1 MFANYSSTPS
11 SAKNRTYTPSL
22 KTLSKAIL
30 AITLSSV
37 GVAHASDYSS
47 VTFFGD
53 SLTDGGYFK
62 KATEALGHPQSGQY
76 TTNPDNTWA
85 TPFAESLGLNS
96 VQNTYDEA
104 TGQQTTT
111 GNNYAIGGARSGID
125 LQHDKYEDTTGKPLP
140 VYSTRSQ
147 VDRYLADK
155 NIDSKGLYTV
165 WTGAN
170 DLFVASSDVKS
181 GFIGIV
187 TNSAPGITKE
197 EVVTKAVEDHV
208 LPAVED
214 QLQIIDTLKNKG
226 AKYIL
231 VPNIPDVGLT
241 PETIQADE
249 EIKDNK
255 LLQTKLGSDPFKKTG
270 NSLAVAYNDA
280 LYSGVKNTG
289 ANVIPLDTFSLLQTV
304 AQDPA
309 RYGFSNL
316 NERACGSVSS
326 LECGRDDIE
335 KGAENSYFF
344 ADGVHPTGRAHR
356 MIADYANA
364 VVTTPGQVSV
374 LPHIAT
380 QSGLATNERL
390 QTHINQRQNQNHTL
404 QSISPE
410 GWVSANINS
419 LDVAGFESSG
429 NAQLLLGLDFAHNN
443 LPNAMTGVYANLGQ
457 SELDS
462 SKRTG
467 LDKVDFDELGLGLYH
482 SHNLGKVQL
491 NGALGYSTID
501 MEINRK
507 VSLDNYTRHYKSDV
521 DGSRYYASLQAG
533 YPMQMGNMAQFTNT
547 TITPYLGATANRVK
561 LDAVKEG
568 AADDP
573 IAMQFDEQKYN
584 TVYGTLG
591 VKANS
596 RLSNNLNVFGDV
608 HYQKQLDDNHKEVTA
623 RVNTLSDMSFT
634 APKASLDDDSF
645 GASLGLSRQFN
656 SFLGS
661 AGVSYASGDDDDI
674 TSVFIELVK

>member
-1 MFANYSSTPS
+1 MFANYSNTPS
-11 SAKNRTYTPSL
+11 CAKNHTYTPSL

-37 GVAHASDYSS
+37 GAAQASDYSS

-104 TGQQTTT
+104 TGQQTTA

-170 DLFVASSDVKS
+170 DLFAVVSDVPNASNIISSAVSDEVATVKKLHDN
-181 GFIGIV
+181 GANYIV
-187 TNSAPGITKE
+187 
-197 EVVTKAVEDHV
+197 
-208 LPAVED
+208 
-214 QLQIIDTLKNKG
+214 
-226 AKYIL
+226 

-241 PETIQADE
+241 PNFVGT
-249 EIKDNK
+249 
-255 LLQTKLGSDPFKKTG
+255 P
-270 NSLAVAYNDA
+270 LATFGTDLVKQYNEA

-289 ANVIPLDTFSLLQTV
+289 ANVIPLDTFSLVQQV
-304 AQDPA
+304 AANPTA
-309 RYGFSNL
+309 YGFSNVTDK
-316 NERACGSVSS
+316 ACKDSSSV
-326 LECGRDDIE
+326 ECGRADLD
-335 KGAENSYFF
+335 KPGAENSYFF

-364 VVTTPGQVSV
+364 VVTAPSQVSV

-404 QSISPE
+404 QSMSPE

-419 LDVAGFESSG
+419 LDVAGFESNG
-429 NAQLLLGLDFAHNN
+429 NAQLLLGLDFAHSS
-443 LPNAMTGVYANLGQ
+443 LPNAMTGVYANLSQ

-507 VSLDNYTRHYKSDV
+507 VSLDNYTRNYKSDV

-533 YPMQMGNMAQFTNT
+533 YPMQMANMAQFTNT

-561 LDAVKEG
+561 LDAIKEG

-645 GASLGLSRQFN
+645 GASLGLSRQFK

>member
-1 MFANYSSTPS
+1 MFANYSNTPS
-11 SAKNRTYTPSL
+11 CAKNHTYTPSL

-96 VQNTYDEA
+96 VQNTYDEV

-125 LQHDKYEDTTGKPLP
+125 LQHDKYKDTTGKPLP

-170 DLFVASSDVKS
+170 DLFAVVSDVPNASNIISSAVSDEVATVKKLHDN
-181 GFIGIV
+181 GANYIV
-187 TNSAPGITKE
+187 
-197 EVVTKAVEDHV
+197 
-208 LPAVED
+208 
-214 QLQIIDTLKNKG
+214 
-226 AKYIL
+226 

-241 PETIQADE
+241 PNFVGT
-249 EIKDNK
+249 
-255 LLQTKLGSDPFKKTG
+255 P
-270 NSLAVAYNDA
+270 LATFGTDLVKQYNEA

-289 ANVIPLDTFSLLQTV
+289 ANVIPLDTFSLVQQV
-304 AQDPA
+304 AANPTA
-309 RYGFSNL
+309 YGFSNVTDK
-316 NERACGSVSS
+316 ACKDSSSV
-326 LECGRDDIE
+326 ECGRADLD
-335 KGAENSYFF
+335 KPGAENSYFF

-364 VVTTPGQVSV
+364 VVTAPSQVSV

-404 QSISPE
+404 QSMSPE

-419 LDVAGFESSG
+419 LDVAGFESNG
-429 NAQLLLGLDFAHNN
+429 NAQLLLGLDFAHSS
-443 LPNAMTGVYANLGQ
+443 LPNAMTGVYANLSQ

-507 VSLDNYTRHYKSDV
+507 VSLDNYTRNYKSDV

-533 YPMQMGNMAQFTNT
+533 YPMQMANMAQFTNT

-561 LDAVKEG
+561 LDAIKEG

-623 RVNTLSDMSFT
+623 RVNTLSDMSFR

-645 GASLGLSRQFN
+645 GASLGLSRQFK

>member
-1 MFANYSSTPS
+1 MFANYSKTPS
-11 SAKNRTYTPSL
+11 CAKNRTYTPSL
-22 KTLSKAIL
+22 KMLSKAIL

-170 DLFVASSDVKS
+170 DLFAVVSDVPNASNIISSAVSDEVATVKKLHDN
-181 GFIGIV
+181 GANYIV
-187 TNSAPGITKE
+187 
-197 EVVTKAVEDHV
+197 
-208 LPAVED
+208 
-214 QLQIIDTLKNKG
+214 
-226 AKYIL
+226 

-241 PETIQADE
+241 PNFVGT
-249 EIKDNK
+249 
-255 LLQTKLGSDPFKKTG
+255 P
-270 NSLAVAYNDA
+270 LATFGTDLVKQYNEA

-289 ANVIPLDTFSLLQTV
+289 ANVIPLDTFSLVQQV
-304 AQDPA
+304 AANPTA
-309 RYGFSNL
+309 YGFSNVTDK
-316 NERACGSVSS
+316 ACKDSSSV
-326 LECGRDDIE
+326 ECGRADLD
-335 KGAENSYFF
+335 KPGAENSYFF

-364 VVTTPGQVSV
+364 VVTAPSQVSV

-404 QSISPE
+404 QSMSPE

-443 LPNAMTGVYANLGQ
+443 LPNAMTGVYANLSQ

-507 VSLDNYTRHYKSDV
+507 VSLDNYTRNYKSDV

-533 YPMQMGNMAQFTNT
+533 YPMQMANMAQFTNT

-561 LDAVKEG
+561 LDAIKEG

-623 RVNTLSDMSFT
+623 RVNTLSDMSFR

-645 GASLGLSRQFN
+645 GASLGLSRQFK

>member
-1 MFANYSSTPS
+1 M
-11 SAKNRTYTPSL
+11 
-22 KTLSKAIL
+22 
-30 AITLSSV
+30 

-170 DLFVASSDVKS
+170 DLFAVVKDVPNASNIISAAVSDEVATVKKLHDN
-181 GFIGIV
+181 GANYIV
-187 TNSAPGITKE
+187 
-197 EVVTKAVEDHV
+197 
-208 LPAVED
+208 
-214 QLQIIDTLKNKG
+214 
-226 AKYIL
+226 

-241 PETIQADE
+241 PNFVGTPLA
-249 EIKDNK
+249 
-255 LLQTKLGSDPFKKTG
+255 TFGTG
-270 NSLAVAYNDA
+270 LVNQYNEA

-289 ANVIPLDTFSLLQTV
+289 ANVIPLDTFSLVQQV
-304 AQDPA
+304 AANPTA
-309 RYGFSNL
+309 YGFSNVTDK
-316 NERACGSVSS
+316 ACKDSSSV
-326 LECGRDDIE
+326 ECGRVDLD
-335 KGAENSYFF
+335 KPGAENSYFF

-364 VVTTPGQVSV
+364 VVTAPSQVSV

-404 QSISPE
+404 QSMSPE

-419 LDVAGFESSG
+419 LDVAGFESNG
-429 NAQLLLGLDFAHNN
+429 NAQLLLGLDFAHSS
-443 LPNAMTGVYANLGQ
+443 LPNAMTGVYANLSQ

-507 VSLDNYTRHYKSDV
+507 VSLDNYTRNYKSDV
-521 DGSRYYASLQAG
+521 DGSRYYATLQAG
-533 YPMQMGNMAQFTNT
+533 YPMQMANMAQFTNT

-561 LDAVKEG
+561 LDAIKEG

>member
-1 MFANYSSTPS
+1 MFANYSKTPS

-22 KTLSKAIL
+22 KMLSKAIL

-104 TGQQTTT
+104 TGQQMTT

-155 NIDSKGLYTV
+155 DIDSKGLYTV

-170 DLFVASSDVKS
+170 DLFAVVKDVPNASNIISAAVSDEVATVKKLHDN
-181 GFIGIV
+181 GANYIV
-187 TNSAPGITKE
+187 
-197 EVVTKAVEDHV
+197 
-208 LPAVED
+208 
-214 QLQIIDTLKNKG
+214 
-226 AKYIL
+226 

-241 PETIQADE
+241 PNFVGTPLA
-249 EIKDNK
+249 
-255 LLQTKLGSDPFKKTG
+255 TFGTG
-270 NSLAVAYNDA
+270 LVNQYNEA

-289 ANVIPLDTFSLLQTV
+289 ANVIPLDTFSLVQQV
-304 AQDPA
+304 AANPTA
-309 RYGFSNL
+309 YGFSNVTDK
-316 NERACGSVSS
+316 ACKNTSSV
-326 LECGRDDIE
+326 ECGRADLD
-335 KGAENSYFF
+335 KPGAENSYFF

-356 MIADYANA
+356 MIADYANS
-364 VVTTPGQVSV
+364 VVTAPSQVSV

-404 QSISPE
+404 QSTSPE

-443 LPNAMTGVYANLGQ
+443 LPNAMTGVYANLSQ

-507 VSLDNYTRHYKSDV
+507 VSLDNYTRNYKSDV

-533 YPMQMGNMAQFTNT
+533 YPMQMANMAQFTNT

-561 LDAVKEG
+561 LDAIKEG

-645 GASLGLSRQFN
+645 GASLGLSRQFK
-656 SFLGS
+656 SFFGS

>member
-1 MFANYSSTPS
+1 MFANYSKTPS
-11 SAKNRTYTPSL
+11 CAKNRTYTPSL
-22 KTLSKAIL
+22 KMLSKAIL

-170 DLFVASSDVKS
+170 DLFAVVSDVPNASNIISSAVSDEVATVKKLHDN
-181 GFIGIV
+181 GANYIV
-187 TNSAPGITKE
+187 
-197 EVVTKAVEDHV
+197 
-208 LPAVED
+208 
-214 QLQIIDTLKNKG
+214 
-226 AKYIL
+226 

-241 PETIQADE
+241 PNFVGTPLA
-249 EIKDNK
+249 
-255 LLQTKLGSDPFKKTG
+255 TFGTG
-270 NSLAVAYNDA
+270 LVNQYNEA

-289 ANVIPLDTFSLLQTV
+289 ANVIPLDTFSLVQQV
-304 AQDPA
+304 AANPTA
-309 RYGFSNL
+309 YGFSNVTDK
-316 NERACGSVSS
+316 ACKDSSSV
-326 LECGRDDIE
+326 ECGRADLD
-335 KGAENSYFF
+335 KPGAENSYFF

-364 VVTTPGQVSV
+364 VVTAPSQVSV

-404 QSISPE
+404 QSMSPE

-419 LDVAGFESSG
+419 LDVAGFESNG
-429 NAQLLLGLDFAHNN
+429 NAQLLLGLDFAHSS
-443 LPNAMTGVYANLGQ
+443 LPNAMTGVYANLSQ

-507 VSLDNYTRHYKSDV
+507 VSLDNYTRNYKSDV

-533 YPMQMGNMAQFTNT
+533 YPMQMANMAQFTNT

-561 LDAVKEG
+561 LDAIKEG

-623 RVNTLSDMSFT
+623 RVNTLSDMSFR

-645 GASLGLSRQFN
+645 GASLGLSRQFK

>member
-1 MFANYSSTPS
+1 MFANYSNTPS
-11 SAKNRTYTPSL
+11 CAKNHTYTPSL

-170 DLFVASSDVKS
+170 DLFAVVKDVPNASNIISAAVSDEVATVKKLHDN
-181 GFIGIV
+181 GANYIV
-187 TNSAPGITKE
+187 
-197 EVVTKAVEDHV
+197 
-208 LPAVED
+208 
-214 QLQIIDTLKNKG
+214 
-226 AKYIL
+226 

-241 PETIQADE
+241 PNFVGTPLA
-249 EIKDNK
+249 
-255 LLQTKLGSDPFKKTG
+255 TFGTG
-270 NSLAVAYNDA
+270 LVNQYNEA

-289 ANVIPLDTFSLLQTV
+289 ANVIPLDTFSLVQQV
-304 AQDPA
+304 AANPTA
-309 RYGFSNL
+309 YGFSNVTDK
-316 NERACGSVSS
+316 ACKNTSSV
-326 LECGRDDIE
+326 ECGRADLD
-335 KGAENSYFF
+335 KPGAENSYFF

-364 VVTTPGQVSV
+364 VVTAPGQVSV

-507 VSLDNYTRHYKSDV
+507 VSLDNYTRNYKSDV

-561 LDAVKEG
+561 LDAIKEG

-645 GASLGLSRQFN
+645 GASLGLSRQFK

>member
-1 MFANYSSTPS
+1 MFANYSKTPS
-11 SAKNRTYTPSL
+11 CAKNRTYTPSL
-22 KTLSKAIL
+22 KMLSKAIL

-96 VQNTYDEA
+96 VQNTYDEV

-170 DLFVASSDVKS
+170 DLFAVVKDVPNASNIISAAVSDEVATVKKLHDN
-181 GFIGIV
+181 GANYIV
-187 TNSAPGITKE
+187 
-197 EVVTKAVEDHV
+197 
-208 LPAVED
+208 
-214 QLQIIDTLKNKG
+214 
-226 AKYIL
+226 

-241 PETIQADE
+241 PNFVGTPLA
-249 EIKDNK
+249 
-255 LLQTKLGSDPFKKTG
+255 TFGTG
-270 NSLAVAYNDA
+270 LVNQYNEA

-289 ANVIPLDTFSLLQTV
+289 ANVIPLDTFSLVQQV
-304 AQDPA
+304 AANPTA
-309 RYGFSNL
+309 YGFSNVTDK
-316 NERACGSVSS
+316 ACKDSSSV
-326 LECGRDDIE
+326 ECGRADLD
-335 KGAENSYFF
+335 KPGAENSYFF

-364 VVTTPGQVSV
+364 VVTAPSQVSV

-404 QSISPE
+404 QSMSPE

-419 LDVAGFESSG
+419 LDVAGFESNG
-429 NAQLLLGLDFAHNN
+429 NAQLLLGLDFAHSS
-443 LPNAMTGVYANLGQ
+443 LPNAMTGVYANLSQ

-507 VSLDNYTRHYKSDV
+507 VSLDNYTRNYKSDV

-533 YPMQMGNMAQFTNT
+533 YPMQMANMAQFTNT

-561 LDAVKEG
+561 LDAIKEG

-645 GASLGLSRQFN
+645 GASLGLSRQFK

>member
-1 MFANYSSTPS
+1 MFANYSNTPS
-11 SAKNRTYTPSL
+11 CAKNRTYTPSL

-30 AITLSSV
+30 AITLSSI
-37 GVAHASDYSS
+37 GVSHASDYSS

-140 VYSTRSQ
+140 VYSIRSQ

-170 DLFVASSDVKS
+170 DLFAVVKDVPNASNIISAAVSDEVATVKKLHDN
-181 GFIGIV
+181 GANYIV
-187 TNSAPGITKE
+187 
-197 EVVTKAVEDHV
+197 
-208 LPAVED
+208 
-214 QLQIIDTLKNKG
+214 
-226 AKYIL
+226 

-241 PETIQADE
+241 PNFVGTPLA
-249 EIKDNK
+249 
-255 LLQTKLGSDPFKKTG
+255 TFGTG
-270 NSLAVAYNDA
+270 LVSQYNEA

-289 ANVIPLDTFSLLQTV
+289 VNVIPLDTFSLVQQV
-304 AQDPA
+304 AANPTA
-309 RYGFSNL
+309 YGFSNVTDK
-316 NERACGSVSS
+316 ACKNTSSV
-326 LECGRDDIE
+326 ECGRADLD
-335 KGAENSYFF
+335 KPGAENSYFF

-364 VVTTPGQVSV
+364 VVTAPSQVSV

-404 QSISPE
+404 QSMSPE

-491 NGALGYSTID
+491 NGALGYSIID

-561 LDAVKEG
+561 LDAIKEG

>member
-1 MFANYSSTPS
+1 MFANYSKTPS
-11 SAKNRTYTPSL
+11 CAKNRTYTPSL
-22 KTLSKAIL
+22 KMLSKAIL

-170 DLFVASSDVKS
+170 DLFAVVKDVPNASNIISAAVSDEVATVKKLHDN
-181 GFIGIV
+181 GANYIV
-187 TNSAPGITKE
+187 
-197 EVVTKAVEDHV
+197 
-208 LPAVED
+208 
-214 QLQIIDTLKNKG
+214 
-226 AKYIL
+226 

-241 PETIQADE
+241 PNFVGT
-249 EIKDNK
+249 
-255 LLQTKLGSDPFKKTG
+255 P
-270 NSLAVAYNDA
+270 LATFGTDLVKQYNEA

-289 ANVIPLDTFSLLQTV
+289 ANVIPLDTFSLVQQV
-304 AQDPA
+304 AANPTA
-309 RYGFSNL
+309 YGFSNVTDK
-316 NERACGSVSS
+316 ACKDSSSV
-326 LECGRDDIE
+326 ECGRADLD
-335 KGAENSYFF
+335 KPGAENSYFF

-364 VVTTPGQVSV
+364 AVTAPSQVSV
-374 LPHIAT
+374 LPHIVT

-404 QSISPE
+404 QSMSPE

-419 LDVAGFESSG
+419 LDVAGFESNG
-429 NAQLLLGLDFAHNN
+429 NAQLLLGLDFAHSS
-443 LPNAMTGVYANLGQ
+443 LPNAMTGVYANLSQ

-507 VSLDNYTRHYKSDV
+507 VSLDNYTRNYKSDV

-533 YPMQMGNMAQFTNT
+533 YPMQMANMAQFTNT

-561 LDAVKEG
+561 LDAIKEG

-623 RVNTLSDMSFT
+623 RVNTLSDMSFR

-645 GASLGLSRQFN
+645 GASLGLSRQFK

>member
-1 MFANYSSTPS
+1 MFANYSNKPS
-11 SAKNRTYTPSL
+11 CAKNRTYTPSL

-30 AITLSSV
+30 AITLSSI
-37 GVAHASDYSS
+37 GVSHASDYSS

-140 VYSTRSQ
+140 VYSIRSQ

-170 DLFVASSDVKS
+170 DLFAVVKDVPNASNIISAAVSDEVATVKKLHDN
-181 GFIGIV
+181 GANYIV
-187 TNSAPGITKE
+187 
-197 EVVTKAVEDHV
+197 
-208 LPAVED
+208 
-214 QLQIIDTLKNKG
+214 
-226 AKYIL
+226 

-241 PETIQADE
+241 PNFVGT
-249 EIKDNK
+249 
-255 LLQTKLGSDPFKKTG
+255 P
-270 NSLAVAYNDA
+270 LATFGTDLVKQYNEA

-289 ANVIPLDTFSLLQTV
+289 ANVIPLDTFSLVQQV
-304 AQDPA
+304 AANPTA
-309 RYGFSNL
+309 YGFSNVTDK
-316 NERACGSVSS
+316 ACKNTSSV
-326 LECGRDDIE
+326 ECGRADLD
-335 KGAENSYFF
+335 KPGAENSYFF

-364 VVTTPGQVSV
+364 VVTAPSQVSV

-404 QSISPE
+404 QSMSPE

-419 LDVAGFESSG
+419 LDVAGFDSSG

-561 LDAVKEG
+561 LDAIKEG

-623 RVNTLSDMSFT
+623 RVNTLYDMSFT

-645 GASLGLSRQFN
+645 GASLGLSRQFK

>member
-1 MFANYSSTPS
+1 MFANYSKTPS
-11 SAKNRTYTPSL
+11 CAKNRTYTPSL
-22 KTLSKAIL
+22 KMLSKAIL

-170 DLFVASSDVKS
+170 DLFAVVSDVPNASNIISSAVSDEVATVKKLHDN
-181 GFIGIV
+181 GANYIV
-187 TNSAPGITKE
+187 
-197 EVVTKAVEDHV
+197 
-208 LPAVED
+208 
-214 QLQIIDTLKNKG
+214 
-226 AKYIL
+226 

-241 PETIQADE
+241 PNFVGT
-249 EIKDNK
+249 
-255 LLQTKLGSDPFKKTG
+255 P
-270 NSLAVAYNDA
+270 LATFGTDLVKQYNEA

-289 ANVIPLDTFSLLQTV
+289 ANVIPLDTFSLVQQV
-304 AQDPA
+304 AANPTA
-309 RYGFSNL
+309 YGFSNVTDK
-316 NERACGSVSS
+316 ACKNTSSV
-326 LECGRDDIE
+326 ECGRADLD
-335 KGAENSYFF
+335 KPGAENSYFF

-364 VVTTPGQVSV
+364 VVTAPSQVSV

-404 QSISPE
+404 QSMSPE

-419 LDVAGFESSG
+419 LDVAGFESNG
-429 NAQLLLGLDFAHNN
+429 NAQLLLGLDFAHSS
-443 LPNAMTGVYANLGQ
+443 LPNAMTGVYANLSQ

-507 VSLDNYTRHYKSDV
+507 VSLDNYTRNYKSDV

-533 YPMQMGNMAQFTNT
+533 YPMQMANMAQFTNT

-561 LDAVKEG
+561 LDAIKEG

-623 RVNTLSDMSFT
+623 RVNTLSDMSFR

-645 GASLGLSRQFN
+645 GASLGLSRQFK

>member
-1 MFANYSSTPS
+1 MFANYSNTPS
-11 SAKNRTYTPSL
+11 CAKNHTYTPSL

-37 GVAHASDYSS
+37 GVAQASDYSS

-62 KATEALGHPQSGQY
+62 PVLNKEESGQF

-85 TPFAESLGLNS
+85 TPFAESLGLTS
-96 VQNTYDEA
+96 TANTID
-104 TGQQTTT
+104 GSRT
-111 GNNYAIGGARSGID
+111 GNNYAIGGARTGID
-125 LQHDKYEDTTGKPLP
+125 VNKEGIPIPIDSTSTQVDKY
-140 VYSTRSQ
+140 
-147 VDRYLADK
+147 LA
-155 NIDSKGLYTV
+155 NNSVDSKGLYSV
-165 WTGAN
+165 WSGAN
-170 DLFVASSDVKS
+170 DLFAAAEDLGDAFNIVSSAVSNEVA
-181 GFIGIV
+181 IV
-187 TNSAPGITKE
+187 QKLHDN
-197 EVVTKAVEDHV
+197 
-208 LPAVED
+208 
-214 QLQIIDTLKNKG
+214 G
-226 AKYIL
+226 ANYIL

-241 PETIQADE
+241 PDFVNT
-249 EIKDNK
+249 KDAASGTHFSK
-255 LLQTKLGSDPFKKTG
+255 Q
-270 NSLAVAYNDA
+270 YNDA
-280 LYSGVKNTG
+280 LYSGLKNTRV
-289 ANVIPLDTFSLLQTV
+289 NVIPLDTSSLLQKV
-304 AQDPA
+304 AENPSA
-309 RYGFSNL
+309 YGFSNMSGK
-316 NERACGSVSS
+316 ACTNKDEKGKIES
-326 LECGRDDIE
+326 LKCGRADLD
-335 KGAENSYFF
+335 KPGAENSYFF

-364 VVTTPGQVSV
+364 VVTAPSQVSV

-390 QTHINQRQNQNHTL
+390 QTHINQRQNHTL
-404 QSISPE
+404 QSMSPE

-429 NAQLLLGLDFAHNN
+429 NAQLLLGLDFAHSS
-443 LPNAMTGVYANLGQ
+443 LPNAMTGVYANLSQ

-507 VSLDNYTRHYKSDV
+507 VSLDNYTRNYKSDV

-533 YPMQMGNMAQFTNT
+533 YPMQMANMAQFTNT
-547 TITPYLGATANRVK
+547 IITPYLGATTNRVK
-561 LDAVKEG
+561 LDAIKEG

-573 IAMQFDEQKYN
+573 IAMQFDKQKYN

-645 GASLGLSRQFN
+645 GASLGLSRQFK

>member
-1 MFANYSSTPS
+1 MFANYSKTPS
-11 SAKNRTYTPSL
+11 CAKNRTYTPSL
-22 KTLSKAIL
+22 KMLSKAIL

-170 DLFVASSDVKS
+170 DLFAVVKDVPNASNIISSAVSDEVATVKKLHDN
-181 GFIGIV
+181 GANYIV
-187 TNSAPGITKE
+187 
-197 EVVTKAVEDHV
+197 
-208 LPAVED
+208 
-214 QLQIIDTLKNKG
+214 
-226 AKYIL
+226 

-241 PETIQADE
+241 PNFVGT
-249 EIKDNK
+249 
-255 LLQTKLGSDPFKKTG
+255 P
-270 NSLAVAYNDA
+270 LATFGTDLVKQYNEA

-289 ANVIPLDTFSLLQTV
+289 ANVIPLDTFSLVQQV
-304 AQDPA
+304 AANPTA
-309 RYGFSNL
+309 YGFSNVTDK
-316 NERACGSVSS
+316 ACKDSSSV
-326 LECGRDDIE
+326 ECGRADLD
-335 KGAENSYFF
+335 KPGAENSYFF

-364 VVTTPGQVSV
+364 VVTAPSQVSV

-404 QSISPE
+404 QSMSPE

-419 LDVAGFESSG
+419 LDVAGFESNG
-429 NAQLLLGLDFAHNN
+429 NAQLLLGLDFAHSS
-443 LPNAMTGVYANLGQ
+443 LPNAMTGVYANLSQ

-507 VSLDNYTRHYKSDV
+507 VSLDNYTRNYKSDV

-533 YPMQMGNMAQFTNT
+533 YPMQMANMAQFTNT

-561 LDAVKEG
+561 LDAIKEG

-623 RVNTLSDMSFT
+623 RVNTLSDMSFR

-645 GASLGLSRQFN
+645 GASLGLSRQFK

>member
-1 MFANYSSTPS
+1 MFANYSKTPS
-11 SAKNRTYTPSL
+11 CAKNRTYTPSL
-22 KTLSKAIL
+22 KMLSKAIL

-170 DLFVASSDVKS
+170 DLFAVVSDVPNASNIISSAVSDEVATVKKLHDN
-181 GFIGIV
+181 GANYIV
-187 TNSAPGITKE
+187 
-197 EVVTKAVEDHV
+197 
-208 LPAVED
+208 
-214 QLQIIDTLKNKG
+214 
-226 AKYIL
+226 

-241 PETIQADE
+241 PNFVGT
-249 EIKDNK
+249 
-255 LLQTKLGSDPFKKTG
+255 P
-270 NSLAVAYNDA
+270 LATFGTDLVKQYNEA

-289 ANVIPLDTFSLLQTV
+289 ANVIPLDTFSLVQQV
-304 AQDPA
+304 AANPTA
-309 RYGFSNL
+309 YGFSNVTDK
-316 NERACGSVSS
+316 ACKDSSSV
-326 LECGRDDIE
+326 ECGRADLD
-335 KGAENSYFF
+335 KPGAENSYFF

-364 VVTTPGQVSV
+364 AVTAPSQVSV
-374 LPHIAT
+374 LPHIVT

-404 QSISPE
+404 QSMSPE

-419 LDVAGFESSG
+419 LDVAGFESNG
-429 NAQLLLGLDFAHNN
+429 NAQLLLGLDFAHSS
-443 LPNAMTGVYANLGQ
+443 LPNAMTGVYANLSQ

-507 VSLDNYTRHYKSDV
+507 VSLDNYTRNYKSDV

-533 YPMQMGNMAQFTNT
+533 YPMQMANMAQFTNT

-561 LDAVKEG
+561 LDAIKEG

-645 GASLGLSRQFN
+645 GASLGLSRQFK
-656 SFLGS
+656 SFFGS

>member
-1 MFANYSSTPS
+1 MFANYSNTPS
-11 SAKNRTYTPSL
+11 CAKNHTYTPSL
-22 KTLSKAIL
+22 KALSKAIL

-96 VQNTYDEA
+96 VENTYDEA

-125 LQHDKYEDTTGKPLP
+125 LQHDKYKDTTGKPLP
-140 VYSTRSQ
+140 VYSTHSQ

-170 DLFVASSDVKS
+170 DLFAVVKDVPNASNIISAAVSDEVATVKKLHDN
-181 GFIGIV
+181 GANYIV
-187 TNSAPGITKE
+187 
-197 EVVTKAVEDHV
+197 
-208 LPAVED
+208 
-214 QLQIIDTLKNKG
+214 
-226 AKYIL
+226 

-241 PETIQADE
+241 PNFVGTPLA
-249 EIKDNK
+249 
-255 LLQTKLGSDPFKKTG
+255 TFGTG
-270 NSLAVAYNDA
+270 LVNQYNEA
-280 LYSGVKNTG
+280 LYSGMKNTG
-289 ANVIPLDTFSLLQTV
+289 ANVIPLDTFSLVQQV
-304 AQDPA
+304 AANPA
-309 RYGFSNL
+309 AYGFSNVTDK
-316 NERACGSVSS
+316 ACKDSSSV
-326 LECGRDDIE
+326 ECGRDDIE

-364 VVTTPGQVSV
+364 VVTAPSQVSV

-404 QSISPE
+404 QSMSPE

-443 LPNAMTGVYANLGQ
+443 LPNAMTGVYANLSQ

-507 VSLDNYTRHYKSDV
+507 VSLDNYTRNYKSDV

-561 LDAVKEG
+561 LDAIKEG

-623 RVNTLSDMSFT
+623 RLNTLSDMSFT

-645 GASLGLSRQFN
+645 GASLGLSRQFK

>member
-1 MFANYSSTPS
+1 MFANYSKTPS
-11 SAKNRTYTPSL
+11 CAKNRTYTPSL

-30 AITLSSV
+30 AITLSSI
-37 GVAHASDYSS
+37 GVSHASDYSS

-170 DLFVASSDVKS
+170 DLFAVVKDVPNASNIISAAVSDEVATVKKLHDN
-181 GFIGIV
+181 GANYIV
-187 TNSAPGITKE
+187 
-197 EVVTKAVEDHV
+197 
-208 LPAVED
+208 
-214 QLQIIDTLKNKG
+214 
-226 AKYIL
+226 

-241 PETIQADE
+241 PNFVGTPLA
-249 EIKDNK
+249 
-255 LLQTKLGSDPFKKTG
+255 TFGTG
-270 NSLAVAYNDA
+270 LVSQYNEA

-561 LDAVKEG
+561 LDAIKEG

-645 GASLGLSRQFN
+645 GASLGLSRQFK

>member
-1 MFANYSSTPS
+1 MFANYSKTPS
-11 SAKNRTYTPSL
+11 CAKNRTYTPSL
-22 KTLSKAIL
+22 KMLSKAIL

-104 TGQQTTT
+104 TGQQMTT

-155 NIDSKGLYTV
+155 DIDSKGLYTV

-170 DLFVASSDVKS
+170 DLFAVVKDVPNASNIISAAVSDEVATVKKLHDN
-181 GFIGIV
+181 GANYIV
-187 TNSAPGITKE
+187 
-197 EVVTKAVEDHV
+197 
-208 LPAVED
+208 
-214 QLQIIDTLKNKG
+214 
-226 AKYIL
+226 

-241 PETIQADE
+241 PNFVGTPLA
-249 EIKDNK
+249 
-255 LLQTKLGSDPFKKTG
+255 TFGTG
-270 NSLAVAYNDA
+270 LVNQYNEA

-289 ANVIPLDTFSLLQTV
+289 ANVIPLDTFSLVQQV
-304 AQDPA
+304 AANPTA
-309 RYGFSNL
+309 YGFSNVTDK
-316 NERACGSVSS
+316 ACKNTSSV
-326 LECGRDDIE
+326 ECGRADLD
-335 KGAENSYFF
+335 KPGAENSYFF

-364 VVTTPGQVSV
+364 VVTAPSQVSV

-404 QSISPE
+404 QSMSPE

-419 LDVAGFESSG
+419 LDVAGFESNG
-429 NAQLLLGLDFAHNN
+429 NAQLLLGLDFAHSS
-443 LPNAMTGVYANLGQ
+443 LPNAMTGVYANLSQ

-507 VSLDNYTRHYKSDV
+507 VSLDNYTRNYKSDV

-533 YPMQMGNMAQFTNT
+533 YPMQMANMAQFTNT

-561 LDAVKEG
+561 LDAIKEG

-645 GASLGLSRQFN
+645 GASLGLSRQFK
-656 SFLGS
+656 SFFGS

>member
-1 MFANYSSTPS
+1 MFANYSNTPS
-11 SAKNRTYTPSL
+11 CAKNHTYTPSL
-22 KTLSKAIL
+22 KTLLKAIL

-96 VQNTYDEA
+96 VQNTYDEV

-125 LQHDKYEDTTGKPLP
+125 LQHDKYKDTTGKPLP

-170 DLFVASSDVKS
+170 DLFAVVKDVPNASNIISAAVSDEVATVKKLHDN
-181 GFIGIV
+181 GANYIV
-187 TNSAPGITKE
+187 
-197 EVVTKAVEDHV
+197 
-208 LPAVED
+208 
-214 QLQIIDTLKNKG
+214 
-226 AKYIL
+226 

-241 PETIQADE
+241 PNFVGTPLA
-249 EIKDNK
+249 
-255 LLQTKLGSDPFKKTG
+255 TFGTG
-270 NSLAVAYNDA
+270 LVNQYNEA

-289 ANVIPLDTFSLLQTV
+289 ANVIPLDTFSLVQQV
-304 AQDPA
+304 AANPA
-309 RYGFSNL
+309 AYGFSNVTDK
-316 NERACGSVSS
+316 ACKDTSSV
-326 LECGRDDIE
+326 ECGRADLD
-335 KGAENSYFF
+335 KPGAENSYFF

-364 VVTTPGQVSV
+364 VVTAPSQVSV

-404 QSISPE
+404 QSMSPE

-419 LDVAGFESSG
+419 LDVAGFESNG
-429 NAQLLLGLDFAHNN
+429 NAQLLLGLDFAHSS
-443 LPNAMTGVYANLGQ
+443 LPNAMTGVYANLSQ

-507 VSLDNYTRHYKSDV
+507 VSLDNYTRNYKSDV

-533 YPMQMGNMAQFTNT
+533 YPMQMANMAQFTNT

-561 LDAVKEG
+561 LDAIKEG

-623 RVNTLSDMSFT
+623 RVNTLSDMSFR

-645 GASLGLSRQFN
+645 GASLGLSRQFK

>member
-1 MFANYSSTPS
+1 MFANYSKTPS
-11 SAKNRTYTPSL
+11 CAKNRTYTPSL
-22 KTLSKAIL
+22 KMLSKAIL

-170 DLFVASSDVKS
+170 DLFAVVSDVPNASNIISSAVSDEVATVKKLHDN
-181 GFIGIV
+181 GANYIV
-187 TNSAPGITKE
+187 
-197 EVVTKAVEDHV
+197 
-208 LPAVED
+208 
-214 QLQIIDTLKNKG
+214 
-226 AKYIL
+226 

-241 PETIQADE
+241 PNFVGT
-249 EIKDNK
+249 
-255 LLQTKLGSDPFKKTG
+255 P
-270 NSLAVAYNDA
+270 LATFGTDLVKQYNEA

-289 ANVIPLDTFSLLQTV
+289 ANVIPLDTFSLVQQV
-304 AQDPA
+304 AANPTA
-309 RYGFSNL
+309 YGFSNVTDK
-316 NERACGSVSS
+316 ACKNTSSV
-326 LECGRDDIE
+326 ECGRADLD
-335 KGAENSYFF
+335 KPGAENSYFF

-356 MIADYANA
+356 MIADYANS
-364 VVTTPGQVSV
+364 VVTAPSQVSV

-404 QSISPE
+404 QSTSPE

-443 LPNAMTGVYANLGQ
+443 LPNAMTGVYANLSQ

-507 VSLDNYTRHYKSDV
+507 VSLDNYTRNYKSDV

-561 LDAVKEG
+561 LDAIKEG

-623 RVNTLSDMSFT
+623 RVNTLSDMSFR

-645 GASLGLSRQFN
+645 GASLGLSRQFK

>member
-1 MFANYSSTPS
+1 MFANYSKTPS
-11 SAKNRTYTPSL
+11 CAKNRTYTPSL
-22 KTLSKAIL
+22 KMLSKAIL

-170 DLFVASSDVKS
+170 DLFAVVSDVPNASNIISSAVSDEVATVKKLHDN
-181 GFIGIV
+181 GANYIV
-187 TNSAPGITKE
+187 
-197 EVVTKAVEDHV
+197 
-208 LPAVED
+208 
-214 QLQIIDTLKNKG
+214 
-226 AKYIL
+226 

-241 PETIQADE
+241 PNFVGT
-249 EIKDNK
+249 
-255 LLQTKLGSDPFKKTG
+255 P
-270 NSLAVAYNDA
+270 LATFGTDLVKQYNEA

-289 ANVIPLDTFSLLQTV
+289 ANVIPLDTFSLVQQV
-304 AQDPA
+304 AANPTA
-309 RYGFSNL
+309 YGFSNVTDK
-316 NERACGSVSS
+316 ACKDSSSV
-326 LECGRDDIE
+326 ECGRADLD
-335 KGAENSYFF
+335 KPGAENSYFF

-364 VVTTPGQVSV
+364 VVTAPSQVSV

-404 QSISPE
+404 QSMSPE

-419 LDVAGFESSG
+419 LDVAGFESNG
-429 NAQLLLGLDFAHNN
+429 NAQLLLGLDFAHSS
-443 LPNAMTGVYANLGQ
+443 LPNAMTGVYANLSQ

-507 VSLDNYTRHYKSDV
+507 VSLDNYTRNYKSDV

-533 YPMQMGNMAQFTNT
+533 YPMQMANMAQFTNT

-561 LDAVKEG
+561 LDAIKEG

-623 RVNTLSDMSFT
+623 RVNTLSDMSFR

-645 GASLGLSRQFN
+645 GASLGLSRQFK